1 MQYLKAI
8 DVWAYAKAIEQ
19 GQIKLQRGQW
29 IRLGQD
35 GRLSRFESA
44 TSRSIR
50 AFHYP
55 TATSQ
60 FMAYIKSTKTAKTT
74 K

>member
-1 MQYLKAI
+1 MQYIKAI
-8 DVWAYAKAIEQ
+8 DVWTYAKAIEQ

-29 IRLGQD
+29 IRLGPD

-44 TSRSIR
+44 TPHSIR
-50 AFHYP
+50 AFHFP

-60 FMAYIKSTKTAKTT
+60 FMAYVKATKRA
-74 K
+74 